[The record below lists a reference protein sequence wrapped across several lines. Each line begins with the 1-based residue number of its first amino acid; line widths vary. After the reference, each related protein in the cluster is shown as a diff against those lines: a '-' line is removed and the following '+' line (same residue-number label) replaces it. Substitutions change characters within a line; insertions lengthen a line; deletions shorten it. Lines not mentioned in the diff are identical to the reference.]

1 MGDESL
7 SKRERLLKGW
17 EFKAVFD
24 KGWRIDKRFFV
35 IYGIKNLLGFTRI
48 GLSVPKKKV
57 GTAVKRNRVKRIL
70 REVFRRNKERF
81 LKSHDIVV
89 VAKKGA
95 EGLSFKE
102 AEEIILSIR
111 KDNQHR
117 E

>member
-1 MGDESL
+1 MGSESFG
-7 SKRERLLKGW
+7 KNERLLKGW
-17 EFKAVFD
+17 QYKEVFD

-48 GLSVPKKKV
+48 GLSVPKKI
-57 GTAVKRNRVKRIL
+57 GSAVKRNRIKRML
-70 REVFRRNKERF
+70 REVFRQNKERF

-95 EGLSFKE
+95 EGLSFRE
-102 AEEIILSIR
+102 AEEIFLSIS
-111 KDNQHR
+111 KDNQQR

>member
-17 EFKAVFD
+17 EFKGVFD
-24 KGWRIDKRFFV
+24 KGWRTDKRFFL

-48 GLSVPKKKV
+48 GLSVPKKI
-57 GTAVKRNRVKRIL
+57 GSAVKRNRIKRML
-70 REVFRRNKERF
+70 REVFRQNKERF

-95 EGLSFKE
+95 EGLSFRE
-102 AEEIILSIR
+102 AEEIFLSIS
-111 KDNQHR
+111 KDNQQR

>member
-1 MGDESL
+1 MDDESL

-17 EFKAVFD
+17 EFKGVFD

-35 IYGIKNLLGFTRI
+35 IYVVKNLIGFTRI
-48 GLSVPKKKV
+48 GLSIPKKI
-57 GTAVKRNRVKRIL
+57 GSAVKRNRVKRIL
-70 REVFRRNKERF
+70 REVFRQNKERF

-95 EGLSFKE
+95 EGLSFRE
-102 AEEIILSIR
+102 AEEIFLSIG

>member
-17 EFKAVFD
+17 EFKKVFD
-24 KGWRIDKRFFV
+24 NGWRIDKRFFV
-35 IYGIKNLLGFTRI
+35 IYGIKNLLGFTRV
-48 GLSVPKKKV
+48 GLSVSKKV

-70 REVFRRNKERF
+70 REVFRQNKERF
-81 LKSHDIVV
+81 LKSYDIVV

-95 EGLSFKE
+95 EGLSFRE
-102 AEEIILSIR
+102 AEEIFLSIS

>member
-1 MGDESL
+1 MSNESFG
-7 SKRERLLKGW
+7 KNERLLKGW
-17 EFKAVFD
+17 QYKEVFD
-24 KGWRIDKRFFV
+24 KGWRIDKRVFV
-35 IYGIKNLLGFTRI
+35 IYGVKNLLGFTRI
-48 GLSVPKKKV
+48 GLSVPKKV

-70 REVFRRNKERF
+70 REVFRQNKERF

-102 AEEIILSIR
+102 AEEIFLSVR
-111 KDNQHR
+111 KDNQYR